1 MLMRQK
7 TVLRSLIKNHF
18 SALIMARGEQ
28 LFLKDHVTNVTLLN
42 KGRDRI
48 DCVGHVTHAKAIMVT
63 AQQDGQ
69 AFYLID
75 TRNPAKPMLVP
86 VMRLR
91 KNAATGD

>member
-1 MLMRQK
+1 
-7 TVLRSLIKNHF
+7 
-18 SALIMARGEQ
+18 
-28 LFLKDHVTNVTLLN
+28 
-42 KGRDRI
+42 
-48 DCVGHVTHAKAIMVT
+48 MVT
-63 AQQDGQ
+63 AQQDWH